1 MGEDNQNKDP
11 SEEIF
16 CLVFKHK
23 IHCSQL
29 EDTEAAELPEE
40 RRYEFCLNK
49 CPIYKRRKGNI
60 NKDMTDQDC
69 A

>member
-1 MGEDNQNKDP
+1 MKEENQNKSF

-16 CLVFKHK
+16 CPVLKHK

-29 EDTEAAELPEE
+29 EGTEASMLPEE

-49 CPIYKRRKGNI
+49 CPVYKSHKPNI
-60 NKDMTDQDC
+60 NEDG
-69 A
+69 